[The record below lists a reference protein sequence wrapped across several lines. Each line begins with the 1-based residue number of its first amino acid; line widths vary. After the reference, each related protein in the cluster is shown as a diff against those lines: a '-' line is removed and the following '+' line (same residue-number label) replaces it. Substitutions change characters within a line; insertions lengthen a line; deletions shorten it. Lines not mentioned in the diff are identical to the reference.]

1 MRLGLKADN
10 LLERV
15 ADWFNLAPKPLAQAF
30 FGMMAS
36 RTLMAG
42 VRLGVYAALAEGPAS
57 AEGLAER
64 LKLSPEGTRTLL
76 EALVACDAV
85 ERQRGGRYRL
95 APRAKRWLDPRSPK
109 YVGAFLEFNYAQWD
123 WWTGL
128 ECVVRSG
135 QAVDIHQ
142 FEPEDRRWRDYIHA
156 MHQLARLA
164 APEVVAAIPL
174 PRGAKSVLDLGGA
187 HGWYAAELCLRHRG
201 LKATVLDLEGSARV
215 GRDIIT
221 SAGLSHLVTH
231 REGNILTTELGGP
244 YDAVLLFQVMH
255 HLSPAQNVALLRRVR
270 GALGARGTL
279 AVLEYLREDIDDP
292 TSSAP
297 LIGLHYFLT
306 SGAAAYSPAE
316 VEGFLDDAGFRIEQ
330 TRPIRHL
337 PLQTLLV
344 ARPA

>member
-15 ADWFNLAPKPLAQAF
+15 ADWFNLAPQPLAHAF

-57 AEGLAER
+57 AETLAER

-76 EALVACDAV
+76 EALVACEAV

-95 APRAKRWLDPRSPK
+95 APRAKRWLDPRSPR

-128 ECVVRSG
+128 EGVVRSG

-142 FEPEDRRWRDYIHA
+142 FAPEDPRWRDYIHA

-164 APEVVAAIPL
+164 APEVAAAIPL
-174 PRGAKSVLDLGGA
+174 PRGAKSLLDLGGA
-187 HGWYAAELCLRHRG
+187 HGWYAAELCLKHRG

-231 REGNILTTELGGP
+231 REGDILTAELGGP
-244 YDAVLLFQVMH
+244 YDGVLLFQVMH

-270 GALGARGTL
+270 GALGSKGTL

-292 TSSAP
+292 ASSAP

-306 SGAAAYSPAE
+306 SGAAAYTPAE
-316 VEGFLDDAGFRIEQ
+316 VEGFLDDAGFRIEHS
-330 TRPIRHL
+330 RPIRHL
-337 PLQTLLV
+337 PLQTLLL
-344 ARPA
+344 ARPD